1 MSTSCPH
8 LSPPLCSLLPLSP
21 PAATQVRIGTPGER
35 HLVTKELTDFSSPSS
50 KQFTAGERTL
60 ISVGFQKEV
69 CGESVKKKQSF
80 STGTISFS
88 WASSGNSPRGHD
100 DLWHLAIPL
109 HS

>member
-35 HLVTKELTDFSSPSS
+35 YLVTKELTDFSSPSS

-69 CGESVKKKQSF
+69 CGECEEEAIFLNWNNFLLLGQQWEL
-80 STGTISFS
+80 TEGT
-88 WASSGNSPRGHD
+88 
-100 DLWHLAIPL
+100 
-109 HS
+109 